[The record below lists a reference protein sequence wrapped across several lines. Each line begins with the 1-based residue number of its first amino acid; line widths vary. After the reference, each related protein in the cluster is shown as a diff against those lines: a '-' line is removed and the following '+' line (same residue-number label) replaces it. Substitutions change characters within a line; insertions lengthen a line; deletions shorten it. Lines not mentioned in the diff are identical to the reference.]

1 VTSDLTETELR
12 DITARLP
19 LKILLEEAGHLRDLG
34 HGRLISYSR
43 KVFIPLTHL
52 CRDVCRYCTYAHPP
66 RKGEAAY
73 LSPDQV
79 LAIAR
84 AGATAGCKEALFT
97 LGDKPE
103 LRYRLAREAL
113 DDLGFETTISYL
125 ADMCRLVFGETGL
138 LPHANPG
145 VMNAAELATLR
156 QVTVSQGIMLES
168 ASKRL
173 CERDGPHYGSP
184 DKDPAIRLAAIE
196 EAGRQHIPFTTG
208 ILIGIGETREERLD
222 ALLHLR
228 ALHRTYG
235 HIQEI
240 IIQNFRAKP
249 ATQMADAAEP
259 NLEDL
264 LWTVAI
270 ARLVFGPSMNIQAPP
285 NLSRNDYPQLIA
297 AGLNDWGG
305 ISPVTPDHVNPEAPW
320 PAIDALRAKTEA
332 AGKQLVERL
341 AVYPDFALNIA
352 QWQEP
357 SMAPAVIRAIDTDGL
372 ARTEDWAPGLDL
384 PIPTVTSPSEGA
396 APVII
401 NLIDRASAGDTLDQ
415 AGITR
420 LFSARGADFEAVC
433 QAADA
438 LRRSVIGDR
447 ITYAV
452 NRNINYTNICTYGCR
467 FCAFS
472 KGPRRESLGGAPY
485 LLDLPEIARRASEAW
500 ARGGTEICMQGGIHP
515 SFTGETYVAICEAV
529 KQAAPDIHIHAF
541 SPLEVSQGAAT
552 LGISVPKFL
561 EMLHAA
567 GLGSLPGTAAEILD
581 DDVRA
586 TLCPDKLST
595 SEWLSVIEDAH
606 AAGFKTTATIMFG
619 HMDSPASWARHLI
632 AIRDLQKRTGGFTE
646 FVPLPFVHM
655 EAPLYRKGQARRGPT
670 FRETV
675 LMHAVA
681 RLALHPHIPNIQTS
695 WVKLGAGGAK
705 ACLEA
710 GANDLG
716 GTLMN
721 ESITRAAGT
730 EHGQEFAPATMETVI
745 RDLGREPWHRTTLY
759 SDAPAERR
767 RAARIA
773 PPLIDLVLAGT
784 PPAKT
789 GMRKTPAVA

>member
-1 VTSDLTETELR
+1 MTSDLTENELR
-12 DITARLP
+12 DIAAQLP
-19 LKILLEEAGHLRDLG
+19 LEILLDEAGCLRDAG

-52 CRDVCRYCTYAHPP
+52 CRDVCRYCTFAHPP

-84 AGATAGCKEALFT
+84 AGAAAGCKEALFT

-103 LRYRLAREAL
+103 LRYRVAREAL

-125 ADMCRLVFGETGL
+125 AEMCRLVFKETGL

-145 VMNAAELATLR
+145 VMNAAELAALR
-156 QVTVSQGIMLES
+156 EVSVSQGIMLES

-173 CERDGPHYGSP
+173 CEPGGPHHGSP
-184 DKDPAIRLAAIE
+184 DKDPAIRLATIE
-196 EAGRQHIPFTTG
+196 EAGRQNIPFTSG

-222 ALLHLR
+222 ALLSLR

-249 ATQMADAAEP
+249 ATRMADAAEP
-259 NLEDL
+259 DLEDL
-264 LWTVAI
+264 LWTIAL

-285 NLSRNDYPQLIA
+285 NLSRDDYPGLIA

-320 PAIDALRAKTEA
+320 PAIDALRANTEA

-341 AVYPDFALNIA
+341 AVYPGFALNSSY
-352 QWQEP
+352 WQEA
-357 SMAPAVIRAIDTDGL
+357 SMAPAVMRSMDVDGL
-372 ARTEDWAPGLDL
+372 ARTEDWAPGLDV
-384 PIPTVTSPSEGA
+384 PIPAVTLSTEGA
-396 APVII
+396 DPAILDV
-401 NLIDRASAGDTLDQ
+401 LDRARSGKTLKDTD
-415 AGITR
+415 IVR
-420 LFSARGADFEAVC
+420 LFGARGADFEAVC
-433 QAADA
+433 EAADA
-438 LRRSVIGDR
+438 LRRYVIGDR

-485 LLDLPEIARRASEAW
+485 LLDLPEITRRAAEAW
-500 ARGGTEICMQGGIHP
+500 DRGGTEVCMQGGIHP
-515 SFTGETYVAICEAV
+515 SFTGETYLAICEAV
-529 KQAAPDIHIHAF
+529 KSAAPDIHIHAF

-552 LGISVPKFL
+552 LGIPVPEFL
-561 EMLHAA
+561 EKLRAA

-586 TLCPDKLST
+586 VLCPDKLST

-606 AAGFKTTATIMFG
+606 GAGFKTTATIMFG

-681 RLALHPHIPNIQTS
+681 RLALHPHITNIQTS
-695 WVKLGAGGAK
+695 WVKLGAAGAK

-716 GTLMN
+716 GSLMN

-730 EHGQEFAPATMETVI
+730 EHGQEFAPTAMEKVI

-759 SDAPAERR
+759 SDASDERR
-767 RAARIA
+767 RAARTA
-773 PPLIDLVLAGT
+773 PPLIDPVVTGT
-784 PPAKT
+784 PAKT
-789 GMRKTPAVA
+789 GMRKAPAVA